1 MIGPLEVKNVSVTED
16 SDAQIIIDKVPIRKI
31 RNAIFHFVSVDV
43 TIVTSIILLIWA
55 SVKI

>member
-31 RNAIFHFVSVDV
+31 RNAIFHFMSVDV
-43 TIVTSIILLIWA
+43 TIVTSIILLI
-55 SVKI
+55 